1 MRAKDQ
7 LRWLTNV
14 DAKPP
19 HIGESL
25 IMLPFRAC
33 SNKTTRGTVLV
44 IGIVLTFF
52 VQISLAAESVHNPR
66 VAIIMSKATFD
77 RAWDVAQM
85 SAHGWV
91 GVANLA
97 GIPYDTLFLEDLVS
111 NRSASG
117 YRVLVFAQCTTI
129 EPITLKQLVPFLQNH
144 LENGGNI
151 VIDGPLGAFAADG
164 RQQKSTELEA
174 LLGISSLGLR
184 SDSTFRVQVL
194 DNHHFITKEFEPKQ
208 YLSQMLARGLEIQ
221 KFTSGGEVLLTST
234 NGRESFPFLSYRT
247 TKANRFVLISD
258 GTTSAGATS
267 IFRNEPPQGFFANK
281 VVNVL
286 TRALQWAAY
295 GNIQGAFPAPQ
306 FSNAN
311 MAAIVR
317 LDADNTQNLDYQK
330 QTFKFLVDTARE
342 TGVVPLYCFVSSAG
356 AKAGWKELA
365 ELGQELEN
373 FGGEIGSHSK
383 FHRIESR
390 MGAEKYR
397 QELQGSIE
405 EIESNM
411 TANGAR
417 IGKVNLFINP
427 GDTILNSDYGEVA
440 RRFEMMMTHGFEQD
454 TPIGFGVMSWF
465 TGNQKDFVVLDNTPS
480 PDYQWFYDPTWSYT
494 TAQITSYQEATFDH
508 LFHGIGKGY
517 IYNQM
522 WHDYSIS
529 SMPLRHGSD
538 GMVNEGAGKPPRI
551 ANTSNIAMYQA
562 LRSKFATNRI
572 YAPSPM
578 EVVDK
583 LRALAGWNYSWTRQ
597 GNLLGMTLDLSDLLR
612 STTAESIGGMGVRIE
627 NTNAQI
633 ESVRINGVS
642 HDAFSDIVVILPN
655 LKPGRNSIQITLA
668 EHGTEIPRLVYVSTR
683 MPYVHRT
690 SNGFEFQL
698 LTRSKG
704 RFAIAAEGPGVVLH
718 ADSQEFDLRGNQELE
733 GYVTSDRKL
742 QYVPLKRSGVVLHSA
757 SVPLRAVTEGTSV
770 LRLELEKGTAPHK
783 ELVISSAK
791 PLKRIELCGKPIR
804 PKRSGIKYLLE
815 LPDYDAPAQLVM
827 HW

>member
-1 MRAKDQ
+1 M
-7 LRWLTNV
+7 V
-14 DAKPP
+14 
-19 HIGESL
+19 
-25 IMLPFRAC
+25 PFRAC
-33 SNKTTRGTVLV
+33 SSKMTRGTALF
-44 IGIVLTFF
+44 IGFVVMSF
-52 VQISLAAESVHNPR
+52 VQISPAAETVHKPR

-77 RAWDVAQM
+77 RAWEVAQM

-111 NRSASG
+111 EKSASR
-117 YRVLVFAQCTTI
+117 YRVLVFAECTTV
-129 EPITLKQLVPFLQNH
+129 EPMTLKQLLPFLQNY
-144 LENGGNI
+144 LNNGGNI

-164 RQQKSTELEA
+164 RQQASSELHA
-174 LLGISSLGLR
+174 FLGILSSGLKA
-184 SDSTFRVQVL
+184 DSTYRIQVL

-208 YLSQMLARGLEIQ
+208 YLSQMLARGLEVQ
-221 KFTSGGEVLLTST
+221 QFTSGGEVLLTST

-247 TKANRFVLISD
+247 TNANRFVLISD

-267 IFRNEPPQGFFANK
+267 IFRNEPPQGFFANE

-306 FSNAN
+306 FSNAK
-311 MAAIVR
+311 MAAIIR

-373 FGGEIGSHSK
+373 LGGEIGSHSK

-390 MGAEKYR
+390 MGSEKYR
-397 QELQGSIE
+397 QELEGSIE

-411 TANGAR
+411 TANGGR
-417 IGKVNLFINP
+417 IGKVELFINP
-427 GDTILNSDYGEVA
+427 GDTIVNSDYGEVA

-454 TPIGFGVMSWF
+454 TPIGLGVMNWF
-465 TGNQKDFVVLDNTPS
+465 TGNRKDFVVLDNTPS
-480 PDYQWFYDPTWSYT
+480 PDYQWFYDPTWSYA

-508 LFHGIGKGY
+508 LFHGVGKGY

-529 SMPLRHGSD
+529 SMPLHRGSD
-538 GMVNEGAGKPPRI
+538 GMGTEGADKPSRI

-572 YAPSPM
+572 YAPLPM
-578 EVVDK
+578 EVVEK
-583 LRALAGWNYSWTRQ
+583 LRALAGWNYSWTMQ
-597 GNLLGMTLDLSDLLR
+597 GHLLGVTLDLSELAR
-612 STTAESIGGMGVRIE
+612 STTAEFVGGMGLRIE

-633 ESVRINGVS
+633 ESVRINGAQ
-642 HDAFSDIVVILPN
+642 HDAFSDSVVILPN
-655 LKPGRNSIQITLA
+655 LKRGKNSIEITLA
-668 EHGTEIPRLVYVSTR
+668 RHGSETPRLLYVSTR

-704 RFAIAAEGPGVVLH
+704 RFAIAALGPGVVLH
-718 ADSQEFDLRGNQELE
+718 ADSQEFDLRGDRELE

-742 QYVPLKRSGVVLHSA
+742 QYVPLKRSRVVLHSA
-757 SVPLRAVTEGTSV
+757 SVPSGALTEGASS
-770 LRLELEKGTAPHK
+770 LNLKLEKGTAPHRV
-783 ELVISSAK
+783 LVISSAR
-791 PLKRIELCGKPIR
+791 PLKQIDLGGKPIQ
-804 PKRSGIKYLLE
+804 PKKSGSKYVLE

-827 HW
+827 RW